1 MKLLACHDYKTY
13 IKQQNSYLDL
23 SPAMINNLKILAI
36 VNLAKDNKAMTYEFL
51 MKNLDIKTEFEVE
64 KILFDAFSK
73 GLIQGQID
81 SMEKKIIIISLKG
94 RNNSSEDGK
103 NEPKIQ
109 SWIDNLTN
117 VDLYIDSQI
126 KNLEQENK
134 KYQNMFKTP

>member
-1 MKLLACHDYKTY
+1 
-13 IKQQNSYLDL
+13 
-23 SPAMINNLKILAI
+23 MINNLKILAI

-64 KILFDAFSK
+64 KILFEAFSK

-94 RNNSSEDGK
+94 RNNSCEDEK

-134 KYQNMFKTP
+134 KYQNMFKNP